1 MENTGKLVT
10 VRPYENISTVCEV
23 HKSQYENDRIA
34 LVLVEQETGDQ
45 YAVATTN
52 LPNCECGPGQAYIKS
67 YSENQGILEALMEA
81 GIVSPPVSY
90 VQSGFVEIPLC
101 NVLL

>member
-23 HKSQYENDRIA
+23 HKSQYENGRIA
-34 LVLVEQETGDQ
+34 IVLVEQETGDQ

-52 LPNCECGPGQAYIKS
+52 LPDCECGPDQAYIKS
-67 YSENQGILEALMEA
+67 YSENHGILEALMEE